1 MAIYYGDGSNSNS
14 GRVLGQKHSF
24 NQSRSSMNGNPN
36 NQDVD
41 LWNMLTYSKISST
54 STMIVQAH
62 ITMHHD
68 YSYPYY
74 GTLCKATWNSGAG
87 VYRNRSG
94 CNYSLGKYA
103 DSNQV
108 IWRILTFFTAA
119 NLSNQTGNITFYAS
133 YTATSGQTGNKPGL
147 IFNPNASDDNRGFQK
162 ASTCNVYEVEP

>member
-94 CNYSLGKYA
+94 CNYSIGKYA
-103 DSNQV
+103 DGNQV
-108 IWRILTFFTAA
+108 IWKILTFFTAA

-133 YTATSGQTGNKPGL
+133 YTATSGQTGNRPGL
-147 IFNPNASDDNRGFQK
+147 IFNPNSNDDNRGFQK

>member
-94 CNYSLGKYA
+94 CNYSIGKYA

-147 IFNPNASDDNRGFQK
+147 IFNPNSNDDNRGFQK

>member
-14 GRVLGQKHSF
+14 GRILGQKHSF

-74 GTLCKATWNSGAG
+74 GTHCKATWNSGAG

-94 CNYSLGKYA
+94 CNYSIGKYA

-108 IWRILTFFTAA
+108 IWKILTFFTAA

-133 YTATSGQTGNKPGL
+133 YTATSGQTNNTPGL

>member
-41 LWNMLTYSKISST
+41 LWNMLTYNKLSST
-54 STMIVQAH
+54 STIIVSAH

-68 YSYPYY
+68 YSYPFY
-74 GTLCKATWNSGAG
+74 GTFCKATWNSGAG

-94 CNYSLGKYA
+94 CNY
-103 DSNQV
+103 
-108 IWRILTFFTAA
+108 
-119 NLSNQTGNITFYAS
+119 NI
-133 YTATSGQTGNKPGL
+133 GQYQSSTNKW
-147 IFNPNASDDNRGFQK
+147 
-162 ASTCNVYEVEP
+162 

>member
-14 GRVLGQKHSF
+14 GRILGQKHSF

-94 CNYSLGKYA
+94 CNYSIGKYA

-108 IWRILTFFTAA
+108 IWKILTFFTAA

-147 IFNPNASDDNRGFQK
+147 IFNPNSNDDNRGFQK

>member
-14 GRVLGQKHSF
+14 GRILGQKHSF

-94 CNYSLGKYA
+94 CNYSIGKYA

-147 IFNPNASDDNRGFQK
+147 IFNPNSNDDNRGFQK

>member
-1 MAIYYGDGSNSNS
+1 MAIYYGDGSNSNT
-14 GRVLGQKHSF
+14 GRILGQKHSF
-24 NQSRSSMNGNPN
+24 NQTRSSMNGNPN

-54 STMIVQAH
+54 STIIVSAH
-62 ITMHHD
+62 ITIHHD

-74 GTLCKATWNSGAG
+74 GTFCKATWNSGAG

-108 IWRILTFFTAA
+108 IWKILTFFTAA

-147 IFNPNASDDNRGFQK
+147 IFNPNNNDDNRGFQK

>member
-94 CNYSLGKYA
+94 CNYSIGKYA

-108 IWRILTFFTAA
+108 IWKILTFFTAA

-133 YTATSGQTGNKPGL
+133 YTATSGQTGNRPGL
-147 IFNPNASDDNRGFQK
+147 IFNPNSNDDNRGFQK

>member
-14 GRVLGQKHSF
+14 GRILGQKHSF
-24 NQSRSSMNGNPN
+24 NQTRSSMSGNPN

-94 CNYSLGKYA
+94 CNYSIGKYA

-108 IWRILTFFTAA
+108 IWKILTFFTAA

-147 IFNPNASDDNRGFQK
+147 IFNPNSNDDNRGFQK